1 MNMHSESIILEINEL
16 MVLDDYDTSKKEEAL
31 NLIKK
36 VLNIKTYFES
46 VKNDFDKILEDKKID
61 SKDISKMMIVMIKL
75 NNLLP
80 KLLNLKEKISI
91 DKMKY
96 IFYATIYFYI
106 IQYQPEFFNELQLDE
121 FRLLYSNL
129 WNLVEI
135 NPETV
140 KVAAK
145 KFSGFGCCGKS
156 DIREQN
162 EPTK

>member
-1 MNMHSESIILEINEL
+1 MDTHRESIISEINEL
-16 MVLDDYDTSKKEEAL
+16 MLLDDYDTSKKEESL
-31 NLIKK
+31 NLINR
-36 VLNIKTYFES
+36 VLNVKTYFES
-46 VKNDFDKILEDKKID
+46 IKNDFDKILEDKKID

-106 IQYQPEFFNELQLDE
+106 IQYQPEFFSALQLDE

-135 NPETV
+135 DPETV

-145 KFSGFGCCGKS
+145 KIGGFSCCGKS

-162 EPTK
+162 EQL